1 MNCMQNP
8 TIEYIF
14 DELRRLGSCRS
25 RNDFSVDWLGANES
39 YYRSVVCRDELIGVQ
54 AQTHL
59 AASLRNVG
67 MAFVKSEF
75 PQLRDKGAAMISL
88 HGLVLEDLFERVTLN
103 SMSFSAE

>member
-1 MNCMQNP
+1 MLSP

-14 DELRRLGSCRS
+14 EELRQLGSCRS
-25 RNDFSVDWLGANES
+25 RSDFSLDWLGANEA
-39 YYRSVVCRDELIGVQ
+39 YYRSVVCRDELISVQ

-67 MAFVKSEF
+67 MALVKSEF
-75 PQLRDKGAAMISL
+75 PQLRDKGAAMIGL
-88 HGLVLEDLFERVTLN
+88 HALVLEDLFERVTLN